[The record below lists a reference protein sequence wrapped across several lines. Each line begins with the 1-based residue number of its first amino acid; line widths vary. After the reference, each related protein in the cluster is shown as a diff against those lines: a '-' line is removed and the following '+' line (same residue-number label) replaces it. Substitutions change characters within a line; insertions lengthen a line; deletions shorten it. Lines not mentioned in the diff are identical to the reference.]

1 VTASTPLRGF
11 LDHADWHG
19 AEGWAFNPDDRSER
33 IELEIVDNGRPI
45 RTVVADRPRA
55 GLAEAGIGDGG
66 HSFQVV
72 FDPPLSHAEH
82 HVLRVRRRTD
92 GRELE
97 KSGVILE
104 AKQEAPGDDAIR
116 LHIDSPAIADGK
128 AEIGPHSGLFIEGWA
143 VALHKVAEIEIFLD
157 GASIG
162 LARHGLPRKGLDAAF
177 PAYPDALHG
186 GFAFSASRRPA
197 DGVHKVTVVVRDW
210 HGIANSSEF
219 SLNAL
224 PASSGPGA
232 WSIRRQVGAAER
244 ALKLGLIETVQH
256 PPSYVVALIVPTPD
270 ATARDAVEVTLSSL
284 RRQAY
289 PAWQVAIVAPEGDSA
304 AGAPPAG
311 PDLESHMLAEGD
323 IPAALAANGAQL
335 VVLHAGDE
343 LGVDALL
350 ELAAASVREPEADF
364 VYGDE
369 QRIDPATG
377 RLAPCFKPGWSPELL
392 LSTNYIGRPWAVSAD
407 LVRRAAVSVAD
418 GDYDL
423 ALRLTE
429 QAAKIV
435 HVPRILCRRGA
446 EPVDH
451 ADRDRP
457 ALARA
462 TERRGI
468 AGEVLAGGVPGLY
481 RLKRAVSTTG
491 LVSIVM
497 PTAGVGGLVKKAIGT
512 LRAVTAYRNVEIVVV
527 DNIPDGDAAMRDWVK
542 QNADT
547 VVRLDAPFNWSRFNN
562 EGVAAAKGE
571 FLLFLND
578 DIEIVQPDWLDALLE
593 HAERP
598 EVGIVGPKLLY
609 PDSGGVQSAGAFLS
623 DTGGRNAFRFLEA
636 DAPGPFGLAM
646 TQRDVV
652 AVTGACMMVR
662 RDVFDRLGG
671 FDEAHDIVNNDLDFC
686 LRAHRAGLRAVFTPY
701 ATVIHHEKASRSNLE
716 ESHDSERFTAAW
728 GTFFAEGDPFFSP
741 HLSKSYDDFIP
752 DPEPVEIVYP
762 ARPLGRPDDVR
773 SILVLKPDQI
783 GDFVT
788 AFPAFRRLKENFPG
802 ATLTVLAAPASLELQ
817 QLEPAIDWMIPL
829 NGLDLRRTLADGFAD
844 DETLAAAMR
853 PLRASGFDLAIDMR
867 RQPETRVLLQRTG
880 ARWLAGFDPG
890 GLFPWLDVA
899 EPWVGD
905 RQRIGRQRS
914 AGADLVALA
923 DAVGQAFRPAEPLRT
938 PSRREARTAVAGIE
952 ALAPI
957 LAGWVDRRIAV
968 IHPGAGAE
976 NRRWPAEHFAGLIDL
991 LAEQAD
997 MRCLVAGAAD
1007 DMEIVEAVTVQVKDQ
1022 DRVRAI
1028 AGQVPLGDLP
1038 LLLAACDLFV
1048 GNNSGPQHIAAALGV
1063 PTVNVH
1069 PGVIDPSEWAGVGP
1083 ATLSVRRA
1091 VSCSPCYLAEVGQ
1104 CHRDLACL
1112 RGLSPRDVFSA
1123 CRELLGLV
1131 TTPHLSQHEESLR

>member
-1 VTASTPLRGF
+1 
-11 LDHADWHG
+11 
-19 AEGWAFNPDDRSER
+19 
-33 IELEIVDNGRPI
+33 
-45 RTVVADRPRA
+45 
-55 GLAEAGIGDGG
+55 
-66 HSFQVV
+66 
-72 FDPPLSHAEH
+72 
-82 HVLRVRRRTD
+82 
-92 GRELE
+92 
-97 KSGVILE
+97 
-104 AKQEAPGDDAIR
+104 
-116 LHIDSPAIADGK
+116 
-128 AEIGPHSGLFIEGWA
+128 
-143 VALHKVAEIEIFLD
+143 
-157 GASIG
+157 
-162 LARHGLPRKGLDAAF
+162 
-177 PAYPDALHG
+177 
-186 GFAFSASRRPA
+186 
-197 DGVHKVTVVVRDW
+197 
-210 HGIANSSEF
+210 
-219 SLNAL
+219 
-224 PASSGPGA
+224 
-232 WSIRRQVGAAER
+232 
-244 ALKLGLIETVQH
+244 
-256 PPSYVVALIVPTPD
+256 
-270 ATARDAVEVTLSSL
+270 
-284 RRQAY
+284 
-289 PAWQVAIVAPEGDSA
+289 
-304 AGAPPAG
+304 
-311 PDLESHMLAEGD
+311 MLAEGD

-335 VVLHAGDE
+335 VVLHGGDE

-662 RDVFDRLGG
+662 TRRMTSSITTSISACAPTGPACAPSSRRTRRLSIMRRPAARTWRKATIRSG
-671 FDEAHDIVNNDLDFC
+671 LP
-686 LRAHRAGLRAVFTPY
+686 LRGVRFSPRATRFSARTFPSPTMTSSP
-701 ATVIHHEKASRSNLE
+701 TRNRSRSSIQLGP
-716 ESHDSERFTAAW
+716 SADRTMS
-728 GTFFAEGDPFFSP
+728 
-741 HLSKSYDDFIP
+741 
-752 DPEPVEIVYP
+752 
-762 ARPLGRPDDVR
+762 AR
-773 SILVLKPDQI
+773 S
-783 GDFVT
+783 
-788 AFPAFRRLKENFPG
+788 
-802 ATLTVLAAPASLELQ
+802 
-817 QLEPAIDWMIPL
+817 W
-829 NGLDLRRTLADGFAD
+829 
-844 DETLAAAMR
+844 
-853 PLRASGFDLAIDMR
+853 
-867 RQPETRVLLQRTG
+867 
-880 ARWLAGFDPG
+880 
-890 GLFPWLDVA
+890 
-899 EPWVGD
+899 
-905 RQRIGRQRS
+905 
-914 AGADLVALA
+914 
-923 DAVGQAFRPAEPLRT
+923 
-938 PSRREARTAVAGIE
+938 
-952 ALAPI
+952 
-957 LAGWVDRRIAV
+957 
-968 IHPGAGAE
+968 
-976 NRRWPAEHFAGLIDL
+976 
-991 LAEQAD
+991 
-997 MRCLVAGAAD
+997 C
-1007 DMEIVEAVTVQVKDQ
+1007 
-1022 DRVRAI
+1022 
-1028 AGQVPLGDLP
+1028 
-1038 LLLAACDLFV
+1038 
-1048 GNNSGPQHIAAALGV
+1048 
-1063 PTVNVH
+1063 
-1069 PGVIDPSEWAGVGP
+1069 
-1083 ATLSVRRA
+1083 
-1091 VSCSPCYLAEVGQ
+1091 
-1104 CHRDLACL
+1104 
-1112 RGLSPRDVFSA
+1112 
-1123 CRELLGLV
+1123 
-1131 TTPHLSQHEESLR
+1131 

>member
-1 VTASTPLRGF
+1 MTGSTPLRGF
-11 LDHADWHG
+11 LDHADWQG
-19 AEGWAFNPDDRSER
+19 AEGWAFNPDDHNER
-33 IELEIVDNGRPI
+33 IELEILDNDRAI

-55 GLAEAGIGDGG
+55 GLADAGIGDGG

-72 FDPPLSHAEH
+72 FDPPLSRTER
-82 HVLRVRRRTD
+82 HVLSVRRRND

-104 AKQEAPGDDAIR
+104 AEQKAAGDDMIR
-116 LHIDSPAIADGK
+116 LHIDSPAIADGQ

-157 GASIG
+157 DASVG
-162 LARHGLPRKGLDAAF
+162 LARHGLPRKGLDAVF

-197 DGVHKVTVVVRDW
+197 DGMHKVTVVVRDW
-210 HGIANSSEF
+210 HGITHRTEF
-219 SLNAL
+219 TLNAQ

-232 WSIRRQVGAAER
+232 WSIRRQVGASER
-244 ALKLGLIETVQH
+244 TLKLGLIATVQH
-256 PPSYVVALIVPTPD
+256 PPSYIVALIVPTADP
-270 ATARDAVEVTLSSL
+270 ASREAAGVTLSSL
-284 RRQAY
+284 LHQAY
-289 PAWQVAIVAPEGDSA
+289 PAWQVALVSPEGDSA
-304 AGAPPAG
+304 VWAPPAG
-311 PDLESHMLAEGD
+311 PDLEAHLLAGGD
-323 IPAALAANGAQL
+323 VSAALAADGAQL

-343 LGVDALL
+343 VGVDALL
-350 ELAAASVREPEADF
+350 ELAVDAFRKPDADF
-364 VYGDE
+364 FYGDE
-369 QRIDPATG
+369 LRLDPATD
-377 RLAPCFKPGWSPELL
+377 RPAPYFKPGWSPELL
-392 LSTNYIGRPWAVSAD
+392 LSANYIGRPWAASGD
-407 LVRRAAVSVAD
+407 LVRRAAVSVVDDA
-418 GDYDL
+418 YDL
-423 ALRLTE
+423 VLRLTE
-429 QAAKIV
+429 RAANIV
-435 HVPRILCRRGA
+435 HVPRILCRRGV

-451 ADRDRP
+451 ADRDRR
-457 ALARA
+457 ALERA
-462 TERRGI
+462 IERRGI

-491 LVSIVM
+491 LVTIVM
-497 PTAGVGGLVKKAIGT
+497 PTAGVGGLVKKAIKT

-527 DNIPDGDAAMRDWVK
+527 DNIPDGDKAVRDWVK

-598 EVGIVGPKLLY
+598 EVGVVGPKLLY

-623 DTGGRNAFRFLEA
+623 DTGGRNAFRFLEP
-636 DAPGPFGLAM
+636 DAPGPFGLAV
-646 TQRDVV
+646 TQRDVI

-686 LRAHRAGLRAVFTPY
+686 LRAHQAGLRAIFTPY

-716 ESHDSERFTAAW
+716 ESHDSERFAAAW
-728 GTFFAEGDPFFSP
+728 GAFFAQGDPFFSP

-752 DPEPVEIVYP
+752 EPEPVEIVYP
-762 ARPLGRPDDVR
+762 AQPLGSPGDVR

-783 GDFVT
+783 GDFVA
-788 AFPAFRRLKENFPG
+788 AFPAFRRLKQHFPG

-829 NGLDLRRTLADGFAD
+829 NGLDLRRMLADGFTDNEA
-844 DETLAAAMR
+844 LAAAMR
-853 PLRASGFDLAIDMR
+853 PLQASGFDVAIDMR
-867 RQPETRVLLQRTG
+867 RQPESRFLLRRTG
-880 ARWLAGFDPG
+880 ARWLSGFDPG
-890 GLFPWLDVA
+890 GRFPWLDVA

-905 RQRIGRQRS
+905 QQRIGRQRS

-923 DAVGQAFRPAEPLRT
+923 DAVGQAFRPAVPLLA
-938 PSRREARTAVAGIE
+938 PSSRRDARAAVAGIKP
-952 ALAPI
+952 LAPI
-957 LAGWVDRRIAV
+957 LAGWEDRRIAV

-997 MRCLVAGAAD
+997 MHCLVAGAAD
-1007 DMEIVEAVTVQVKDQ
+1007 DTDIVEAVTAQVKNQ

-1028 AGQVPLGDLP
+1028 PGKVPLGELP
-1038 LLLAACDLFV
+1038 LVLAACDLFV

-1069 PGVIDPSEWAGVGP
+1069 PGVIDPREWAGIGP
-1083 ATLSVRRA
+1083 AALSVRRA

-1112 RGLSPRDVFSA
+1112 RGLNPRDVFAA

-1131 TTPHLSQHEESLR
+1131 RPA